1 MQNVSWRKMNNYNLL
16 NWVTFV
22 QASFTIHRDPASKD
36 IPFKSSKQLFTVS
49 CTQLISKSNML
60 IGLIK

>member
-1 MQNVSWRKMNNYNLL
+1 MNNYNLL